1 MKADNLMLKWS
12 RRIQPAYRSIIVTA
26 FWLCLMSTSL
36 TQAVHASPPQT
47 SATPGKTASPPAASR
62 QAPQSTTLGKINVT
76 ATRQLIKTLQSV
88 KVALNA
94 SYSDSPDQANAVV
107 CRIRTGHGYLY
118 AEERMGAVL
127 ECATNSWFTWRR
139 ENCKSAMDTAD
150 CASEMD
156 TAAFKRKG
164 AWHSMRPLN
173 FKQLA
178 ALRQL
183 LKSLPPPGKGQVVVV
198 DKNGKPVMQIKN

>member
-1 MKADNLMLKWS
+1 MKADNRLISWAT
-12 RRIQPAYRSIIVTA
+12 RIQPVDRWIMTTVLLS
-26 FWLCLMSTSL
+26 CLMANCF

-47 SATPGKTASPPAASR
+47 NATTGKSASPPAASK
-62 QAPQSTTLGKINVT
+62 QAPQTASLGKINVT
-76 ATRQLIKTLQSV
+76 ATRQLIKTLQTV

-107 CRIRTGHGYLY
+107 CRVRTGHGYLNS
-118 AEERMGAVL
+118 EERMGAVL
-127 ECATNSWFTWRR
+127 ECGTNSWFTWRR
-139 ENCKSAMDTAD
+139 EKCKSAMHAAD

-183 LKSLPPPGKGQVVVV
+183 LKSLPAPGKGQVVVV
-198 DKNGKPVMQIKN
+198 DKSGKPVMQIKN